1 MNLCHCITQFGFFLN
16 WFLPQRLSPSSIP
29 WNQHSLQC
37 PLGNAVWYNSHKALT
52 IPSIHCPRSCL
63 YTFAY
68 RVPSSW
74 NGFSSPSG
82 RTVTHPSK
90 NSSNVT
96 LFMRSS
102 GLLRLSLLSAFIA
115 LRLRLQ
121 NLYFSLFLIYLC
133 LSLPLLC
140 FLTSNDHVLFV
151 CIPTAALT
159 APSA

>member
-1 MNLCHCITQFGFFLN
+1 MPVGKFNILKV
-16 WFLPQRLSPSSIP
+16 QRSPSGNELVSLYNPVLLFPELISATEASPSSIP

-68 RVPSSW
+68 SVPSSW
-74 NGFSSPSG
+74 NGFSPPSG
-82 RTVTHPSK
+82 WTVTHPSK

-115 LRLRLQ
+115 LRLQLQ

-133 LSLPLLC
+133 LSLPLL
-140 FLTSNDHVLFV
+140 LL
-151 CIPTAALT
+151 PYE
-159 APSA
+159 